1 MNERFKLKGKA
12 VLGAMVLL
20 LVVLLAATTV
30 SGAPSTAPV
39 LQSACSGT
47 PIISSFSASPAVI
60 APGETATLLWGMV
73 YNAEQVILMAPGQ
86 KTGVATPGQ
95 MIVYPDQTS
104 TYTLKATCGRSTVKA
119 QVMVSVVVAP
129 CQGVPTISS
138 FEADPV
144 IIKPGETTTLSWG
157 LVANAQAA
165 VLAGPEG
172 QVGVCTPG
180 QQVVEPSQTTTYVLE
195 AFCGN
200 QVAERY
206 ATVVVEGPTNCSG
219 TPNIGYFSAGPAVIP
234 RGGTS
239 TLQWGPV
246 TNASGAYL
254 KLPEGIAGV
263 ATPGQTNVQPAQ
275 TATYVLYALCGR
287 TILQQQATVYV
298 E

>member
-1 MNERFKLKGKA
+1 
-12 VLGAMVLL
+12 MVMLL
-20 LVVLLAATTV
+20 LVSMTATTV
-30 SGAPSTAPV
+30 SGAPVAG
-39 LQSACSGT
+39 LAQQSGCTGT

-60 APGETATLLWGMV
+60 APGETSTLLWGMV

-95 MIVYPDQTS
+95 MIARPDQTT

-119 QVMVSVVVAP
+119 QVTVSVEVAP
-129 CQGVPTISS
+129 CNGTPQISS
-138 FEADPV
+138 FEAKPV
-144 IIKPGETTTLSWG
+144 IIKPGETSNLSWG

-165 VLAGPEG
+165 VLTGPEG
-172 QVGVCTPG
+172 QVGVGTPG
-180 QQVVEPSQTTTYVLE
+180 QQMVEPSQTTTYVLE

-200 QVAERY
+200 QVVERY
-206 ATVVVEGPTNCSG
+206 VTVVVDGPTNCSG
-219 TPNIGYFSAGPAVIP
+219 MPNIGYVTANPEVIG

-246 TNASGAYL
+246 TNASGAFL
-254 KLPEGIAGV
+254 KGPAGIVGV
-263 ATPGQTNVQPAQ
+263 ATPGQTNVQPAN

-287 TILQQQATVYV
+287 TILQKQATVYV